1 MEKISEFV
9 VKAEKI
15 KRLRLQAGMDL
26 FQHWINEIAVWLE
39 AAFPNTG
46 YSAEWL
52 SLDSGPS
59 KNTRSI
65 KGQLLHKLLEKAVNE
80 RISWLVK
87 LEKISEPGN
96 DDGIIGTGSARIIL
110 GWQHL
115 LNPVSL
121 DEAESGLEHWE
132 ADVTRWLLERHVES
146 EIIVEWHTL
155 AENPFSKWPIDADDP
170 LLWASFREVVRK
182 RYRWLAEL
190 ISRSITVESQYHDRY
205 EADDDRPSKINF
217 DGPGYELIAMLKDA
231 LQQEGGRTRYRLFA
245 DDESIYEYAAFKFLV
260 RGKEM
265 SVKQLKK
272 SVENKQYL

>member
-1 MEKISEFV
+1 MENITGFV
-9 VKAEKI
+9 ADAAKI
-15 KRLRLQAGMDL
+15 KRLGIQAGL
-26 FQHWINEIAVWLE
+26 SAFQHWINEIAVWLE
-39 AAFPNTG
+39 DTFPDVG

-52 SLDSGPS
+52 SLDSGPCRD
-59 KNTRSI
+59 TRRI
-65 KGQLLHKLLEKAVNE
+65 KGQQLHKSLEKAVNE
-80 RISWLVK
+80 RISWLIK

-96 DDGIIGTGSARIIL
+96 DDGIVGAGSAPIIL

-155 AENPFSKWPIDADDP
+155 AENPFSKWPDDADDP

-190 ISRSITVESQYHDRY
+190 ISRSITVERQYHNRY

-217 DGPGYELIAMLKDA
+217 DGPGYELIALLKET

>member
-1 MEKISEFV
+1 MENITRFV
-9 VKAEKI
+9 ADAAKI
-15 KRLRLQAGMDL
+15 KRLGVQAGL
-26 FQHWINEIAVWLE
+26 NAFNHWINEIAIWLE

-52 SLDSGPS
+52 SLDAGPC
-59 KNTRSI
+59 KDTRRI
-65 KGQLLHKLLEKAVNE
+65 KGQQLHKLLEKAVNE
-80 RISWLVK
+80 RISWLIK
-87 LEKISEPGN
+87 LEKISEP
-96 DDGIIGTGSARIIL
+96 DSDHGIICTGSAPIIL

-121 DEAESGLEHWE
+121 YEAESGLEHWE
-132 ADVTRWLLERHVES
+132 ADVTRWLMAHHVES
-146 EIIVEWHTL
+146 RIIAEWHTL
-155 AENPFSKWPIDADDP
+155 AENPFSKWPDDADDP

-190 ISRSITVESQYHDRY
+190 LSRSITVESQYHNSY

-217 DGPGYELIAMLKDA
+217 DGPGYELIALLKEA
-231 LQQEGGRTRYRLFA
+231 LQQEGGRSRFRLFA

-265 SVKQLKK
+265 SVRQLKK